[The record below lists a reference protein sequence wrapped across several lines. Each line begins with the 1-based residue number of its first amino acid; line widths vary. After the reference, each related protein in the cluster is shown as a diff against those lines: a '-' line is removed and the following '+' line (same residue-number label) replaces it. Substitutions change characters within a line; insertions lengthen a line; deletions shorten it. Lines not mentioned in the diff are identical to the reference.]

1 MFTIRPIKFIV
12 VLLIVAGAIAVN
24 AVSRLW
30 RYPAENAFLIVFI
43 SVPFAL
49 FFIPTALAKR
59 QFAHFMIVGFLVAA
73 ICLGIF
79 EYYGHGQAGSE
90 IPTMYF
96 AIPIIQGTLVLLSSV
111 VALIDFFVAR
121 RHDRPVA

>member
-1 MFTIRPIKFIV
+1 LFTIRTIKFV
-12 VLLIVAGAIAVN
+12 VALLIVAGAIAVN
-24 AVSRLW
+24 AASRLW

-59 QFAHFMIVGFLVAA
+59 QFAHFMVVGFLVAA

-79 EYYGHGQAGSE
+79 EYYGHGQAGPE

-96 AIPIIQGTLVLLSSV
+96 AIPVIQGVLVLLSSV
-111 VALIDFFVAR
+111 VALIDFFLAR
-121 RHDRPVA
+121 RHDPVA

>member
-1 MFTIRPIKFIV
+1 MFTIRTIKLIV
-12 VLLIVAGAIAVN
+12 VLWIVAGAITVN
-24 AVSRLW
+24 AASRLW

-43 SVPFAL
+43 FVPFAL
-49 FFIPTALAKR
+49 FFIPNALAKR
-59 QFAHFMIVGFLVAA
+59 QFAHFMIVGLLVAA

-79 EYYGHGQAGSE
+79 EYCAHGQAGPE

-96 AIPIIQGTLVLLSSV
+96 AVPIIQGVLVLLSSV

-121 RHDRPVA
+121 RHDIPAA